1 MQIQKKNI
9 YKMTNVE
16 LLQAEKGAGTET
28 LSLN

>member
-1 MQIQKKNI
+1 MQDKKNI
-9 YKMTNVE
+9 YKMTNAE

>member
-1 MQIQKKNI
+1 MQDKKNI